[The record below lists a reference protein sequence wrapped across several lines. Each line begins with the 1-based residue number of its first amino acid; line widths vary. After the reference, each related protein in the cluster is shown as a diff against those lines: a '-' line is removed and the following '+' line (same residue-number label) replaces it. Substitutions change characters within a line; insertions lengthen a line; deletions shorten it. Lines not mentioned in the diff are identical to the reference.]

1 MNIIFADKLT
11 SDCFLHLMQYP
22 QHQDLDHG
30 LLPLV
35 IWKLTSGGWGQLR
48 DEDYGEYPPRRGL
61 GAHIID
67 SIPTEDNI
75 EPETTYRPAR
85 PSWSKQR
92 GRVARIRIHVETGF
106 GALSMHNGLP
116 IAKEFNWVVESADV
130 DKYGRPAP
138 DTEWRREMNGG
149 FINHGTFKEPS
160 WSSHT

>member
-11 SDCFLHLMQYP
+11 NDCFLHLMQYP

-48 DEDYGEYPPRRGL
+48 DEDYG
-61 GAHIID
+61 AHIID

-92 GRVARIRIHVETGF
+92 GRVARIRIQVETGF

-116 IAKEFNWVVESADV
+116 IAEEFNWVVESAEV
-130 DKYGRPAP
+130 DKYGCVPEGVVGVP
-138 DTEWRREMNGG
+138 VWRREMNGG
-149 FINHGTFKEPS
+149 FVNHGTFEEPS